1 MTRKYSNFLFG
12 SPLRLVE
19 LWLKTPRA
27 SVFFKKATKH
37 LFKPLC
43 LEMDSLGSL
52 KVKHTVEAS
61 EKVIRFHLRAKK
73 ILGLI
78 SLLR

>member
-1 MTRKYSNFLFG
+1 MVKNAG
-12 SPLRLVE
+12 
-19 LWLKTPRA
+19 
-27 SVFFKKATKH
+27 KKATKH